1 MKRLLPILLCSLL
14 LSGLRNA
21 TAQEASKT
29 WTLQECLDYAYQ
41 NNIQVRQSRNNQL
54 SGIEDTKQAKAALFP
69 SLVASTTQS
78 YTNYP
83 SSEVTDN
90 NSYTGTYGITA
101 GMTIFEGGKL
111 RTEVKRQKV
120 QNQMDALSVEESV
133 NDIRIAIV
141 QAYMQCLYAADAVRI
156 NRSTAEASKAQ
167 RDRAEEMLRTG
178 SISRVDFAQ
187 LQSQYSSDEYQIVVA
202 GSTLDNY
209 KLQLKQLLELDIME
223 EMNPAVPG
231 VKEENVLKAL
241 PPKNEVYETALK
253 VMPQIRRGELGI
265 EAAKLEEKSARAGFF
280 PSISGGWNFSE
291 EHFMENTKS
300 WLSQGKLR
308 VGWGEIGNQTIPAGA
323 YLSQYSNGHPSMWYA
338 QYYMFGNTNPTLF
351 ASRSQVGNP
360 NLKWETTRQLDLGL
374 DLAFL
379 EGSLRFTFDYYSRDT
394 KDMLV
399 QVPNPASMGFPNT
412 PWVNAGSISNKG
424 FEVSIGY
431 DGKVGNDF
439 KYHINGNVSTYKNKI
454 KDLGSEANI
463 PGKEVHLGY
472 YTYTMTEVGKPLGYY
487 YGYKTDGVFQTQ
499 QEIDN
504 YQNNGQVVMPNAKP
518 GDLKFVDLNKDGK
531 LGDED
536 RTMIGNP
543 HPDFTFGLT
552 LGAEYKGF
560 DFSAFFQGSV
570 GNDLLNIVKYDIY
583 GGVGW
588 YNAPKDIL
596 TTFWNG
602 PGSTNENFAIDADSR
617 LNREMSEWY
626 VEDGSYVRLKNL
638 TIGYTLPSS
647 ITRKITLNNLRIFV
661 AAQNL
666 FTITGYSGLDP
677 EIGEFNQNPIY
688 KGIDMGYYP
697 QARTFMFGISMK
709 L

>member
-241 PPKNEVYETALK
+241 PSKDEVYETALK

-280 PSISGGWNFSE
+280 PSIS
-291 EHFMENTKS
+291 
-300 WLSQGKLR
+300 LSAS
-308 VGWGEIGNQTIPAGA
+308 VGTGHM
-323 YLSQYSNGHPSMWYA
+323 SN
-338 QYYMFGNTNPTLF
+338 
-351 ASRSQVGNP
+351 
-360 NLKWETTRQLDLGL
+360 
-374 DLAFL
+374 
-379 EGSLRFTFDYYSRDT
+379 
-394 KDMLV
+394 
-399 QVPNPASMGFPNT
+399 
-412 PWVNAGSISNKG
+412 
-424 FEVSIGY
+424 
-431 DGKVGNDF
+431 NDF
-439 KYHINGNVSTYKNKI
+439 ESGSQIWNRFNENV
-454 KDLGSEANI
+454 
-463 PGKEVHLGY
+463 
-472 YTYTMTEVGKPLGYY
+472 
-487 YGYKTDGVFQTQ
+487 
-499 QEIDN
+499 
-504 YQNNGQVVMPNAKP
+504 
-518 GDLKFVDLNKDGK
+518 
-531 LGDED
+531 
-536 RTMIGNP
+536 
-543 HPDFTFGLT
+543 GLT
-552 LGAEYKGF
+552 LNIPIFSNRKNRTAVNKAKIALNDSYLEWTSLQKELLRNVESAYLDAVSAQAQYLSAREKEKYARESYELTSEQFRVGVKNTVELITAQNEY
-560 DFSAFFQGSV
+560 SAAQQQVLQAKYLTLLSIE
-570 GNDLLNIVKYDIY
+570 LLNIYQGLPASDIY
-583 GGVGW
+583 
-588 YNAPKDIL
+588 
-596 TTFWNG
+596 
-602 PGSTNENFAIDADSR
+602 
-617 LNREMSEWY
+617 
-626 VEDGSYVRLKNL
+626 
-638 TIGYTLPSS
+638 
-647 ITRKITLNNLRIFV
+647 
-661 AAQNL
+661 
-666 FTITGYSGLDP
+666 
-677 EIGEFNQNPIY
+677 
-688 KGIDMGYYP
+688 
-697 QARTFMFGISMK
+697 
-709 L
+709 

>member
-120 QNQMDALSVEESV
+120 QNQMDALSVKESV

-280 PSISGGWNFSE
+280 PSIS
-291 EHFMENTKS
+291 
-300 WLSQGKLR
+300 LSAS
-308 VGWGEIGNQTIPAGA
+308 VGTGHM
-323 YLSQYSNGHPSMWYA
+323 SN
-338 QYYMFGNTNPTLF
+338 
-351 ASRSQVGNP
+351 
-360 NLKWETTRQLDLGL
+360 
-374 DLAFL
+374 
-379 EGSLRFTFDYYSRDT
+379 
-394 KDMLV
+394 
-399 QVPNPASMGFPNT
+399 
-412 PWVNAGSISNKG
+412 
-424 FEVSIGY
+424 
-431 DGKVGNDF
+431 NDF
-439 KYHINGNVSTYKNKI
+439 ESGSQIWNRFNENV
-454 KDLGSEANI
+454 
-463 PGKEVHLGY
+463 
-472 YTYTMTEVGKPLGYY
+472 
-487 YGYKTDGVFQTQ
+487 
-499 QEIDN
+499 
-504 YQNNGQVVMPNAKP
+504 
-518 GDLKFVDLNKDGK
+518 
-531 LGDED
+531 
-536 RTMIGNP
+536 
-543 HPDFTFGLT
+543 GLT
-552 LGAEYKGF
+552 LNIPIFSNRKNRTAVNKAKIALNDSYLEWTSLQKELLRNVESAYLDAVSAQAQYLSAREKEKYARESYELTSEQFRVGVKNTVELITAQNEY
-560 DFSAFFQGSV
+560 SAAQQQVLQAKYLTLLSIE
-570 GNDLLNIVKYDIY
+570 LLNIYQGLPASDIY
-583 GGVGW
+583 
-588 YNAPKDIL
+588 
-596 TTFWNG
+596 
-602 PGSTNENFAIDADSR
+602 
-617 LNREMSEWY
+617 
-626 VEDGSYVRLKNL
+626 
-638 TIGYTLPSS
+638 
-647 ITRKITLNNLRIFV
+647 
-661 AAQNL
+661 
-666 FTITGYSGLDP
+666 
-677 EIGEFNQNPIY
+677 
-688 KGIDMGYYP
+688 
-697 QARTFMFGISMK
+697 
-709 L
+709 

>member
-1 MKRLLPILLCSLL
+1 MCIRDRLCSLL

-280 PSISGGWNFSE
+280 PSIS
-291 EHFMENTKS
+291 
-300 WLSQGKLR
+300 LSAS
-308 VGWGEIGNQTIPAGA
+308 VGTGHM
-323 YLSQYSNGHPSMWYA
+323 SN
-338 QYYMFGNTNPTLF
+338 
-351 ASRSQVGNP
+351 
-360 NLKWETTRQLDLGL
+360 
-374 DLAFL
+374 
-379 EGSLRFTFDYYSRDT
+379 
-394 KDMLV
+394 
-399 QVPNPASMGFPNT
+399 
-412 PWVNAGSISNKG
+412 
-424 FEVSIGY
+424 
-431 DGKVGNDF
+431 NDF
-439 KYHINGNVSTYKNKI
+439 ESGSQIWNRFNENV
-454 KDLGSEANI
+454 
-463 PGKEVHLGY
+463 
-472 YTYTMTEVGKPLGYY
+472 
-487 YGYKTDGVFQTQ
+487 
-499 QEIDN
+499 
-504 YQNNGQVVMPNAKP
+504 
-518 GDLKFVDLNKDGK
+518 
-531 LGDED
+531 
-536 RTMIGNP
+536 
-543 HPDFTFGLT
+543 GLT
-552 LGAEYKGF
+552 LNIPIFSNRKNRTAVNKAKIALNDSYLEWTSLQKELLRNVESAYLDAVSAQAQYLSAREKEKYARESYELTSEQFRVGVKNTVELITAQNEY
-560 DFSAFFQGSV
+560 SAAQQQVLQAKYLTLLSIE
-570 GNDLLNIVKYDIY
+570 LLNIYQGLPASDIY
-583 GGVGW
+583 
-588 YNAPKDIL
+588 
-596 TTFWNG
+596 
-602 PGSTNENFAIDADSR
+602 
-617 LNREMSEWY
+617 
-626 VEDGSYVRLKNL
+626 
-638 TIGYTLPSS
+638 
-647 ITRKITLNNLRIFV
+647 
-661 AAQNL
+661 
-666 FTITGYSGLDP
+666 
-677 EIGEFNQNPIY
+677 
-688 KGIDMGYYP
+688 
-697 QARTFMFGISMK
+697 
-709 L
+709 

>member
-280 PSISGGWNFSE
+280 PSIS
-291 EHFMENTKS
+291 
-300 WLSQGKLR
+300 LSAS
-308 VGWGEIGNQTIPAGA
+308 VGT
-323 YLSQYSNGHPSMWYA
+323 GHM
-338 QYYMFGNTNPTLF
+338 
-351 ASRSQVGNP
+351 P
-360 NLKWETTRQLDLGL
+360 N
-374 DLAFL
+374 
-379 EGSLRFTFDYYSRDT
+379 
-394 KDMLV
+394 
-399 QVPNPASMGFPNT
+399 
-412 PWVNAGSISNKG
+412 
-424 FEVSIGY
+424 
-431 DGKVGNDF
+431 NDF
-439 KYHINGNVSTYKNKI
+439 ESGSQIWNRFNENV
-454 KDLGSEANI
+454 
-463 PGKEVHLGY
+463 
-472 YTYTMTEVGKPLGYY
+472 
-487 YGYKTDGVFQTQ
+487 
-499 QEIDN
+499 
-504 YQNNGQVVMPNAKP
+504 
-518 GDLKFVDLNKDGK
+518 
-531 LGDED
+531 
-536 RTMIGNP
+536 
-543 HPDFTFGLT
+543 GLT
-552 LGAEYKGF
+552 LNIPIFSNRKNRTAVNKAKIALNDSYLEWTSLQKELLRNVESAYLDAVSAQAQYLSAREKEKYARESYELTSEQFRVGVKNTVELITAQNEY
-560 DFSAFFQGSV
+560 SAAQQQVLQAKYLTLLSIE
-570 GNDLLNIVKYDIY
+570 LLNIYQGLPASDIY
-583 GGVGW
+583 
-588 YNAPKDIL
+588 
-596 TTFWNG
+596 
-602 PGSTNENFAIDADSR
+602 
-617 LNREMSEWY
+617 
-626 VEDGSYVRLKNL
+626 
-638 TIGYTLPSS
+638 
-647 ITRKITLNNLRIFV
+647 
-661 AAQNL
+661 
-666 FTITGYSGLDP
+666 
-677 EIGEFNQNPIY
+677 
-688 KGIDMGYYP
+688 
-697 QARTFMFGISMK
+697 
-709 L
+709 

>member
-187 LQSQYSSDEYQIVVA
+187 LQSQYSSDGA
-202 GSTLDNY
+202 TLYNY
-209 KLQLKQLLELDIME
+209 NPQLQQLLELDIME

-280 PSISGGWNFSE
+280 PSIS
-291 EHFMENTKS
+291 
-300 WLSQGKLR
+300 LSAS
-308 VGWGEIGNQTIPAGA
+308 VGTGHM
-323 YLSQYSNGHPSMWYA
+323 SN
-338 QYYMFGNTNPTLF
+338 
-351 ASRSQVGNP
+351 
-360 NLKWETTRQLDLGL
+360 
-374 DLAFL
+374 
-379 EGSLRFTFDYYSRDT
+379 
-394 KDMLV
+394 
-399 QVPNPASMGFPNT
+399 
-412 PWVNAGSISNKG
+412 
-424 FEVSIGY
+424 
-431 DGKVGNDF
+431 NDF
-439 KYHINGNVSTYKNKI
+439 ESGSQIWNRFNENV
-454 KDLGSEANI
+454 
-463 PGKEVHLGY
+463 
-472 YTYTMTEVGKPLGYY
+472 
-487 YGYKTDGVFQTQ
+487 
-499 QEIDN
+499 
-504 YQNNGQVVMPNAKP
+504 
-518 GDLKFVDLNKDGK
+518 
-531 LGDED
+531 
-536 RTMIGNP
+536 
-543 HPDFTFGLT
+543 GLT
-552 LGAEYKGF
+552 LNIPIFSNRKNRTAVNKAKIALNDSYLEWTSLQKELLRNVESAYLDAVSAQAQYLSAREKEKYARESYELTSEQFRVGVKNTVELITAQNEY
-560 DFSAFFQGSV
+560 SAAQQQVLQAKYLTLLSIE
-570 GNDLLNIVKYDIY
+570 LLNIYQGLPASDIY
-583 GGVGW
+583 
-588 YNAPKDIL
+588 
-596 TTFWNG
+596 
-602 PGSTNENFAIDADSR
+602 
-617 LNREMSEWY
+617 
-626 VEDGSYVRLKNL
+626 
-638 TIGYTLPSS
+638 
-647 ITRKITLNNLRIFV
+647 
-661 AAQNL
+661 
-666 FTITGYSGLDP
+666 
-677 EIGEFNQNPIY
+677 
-688 KGIDMGYYP
+688 
-697 QARTFMFGISMK
+697 
-709 L
+709 

>member
-1 MKRLLPILLCSLL
+1 M
-14 LSGLRNA
+14 
-21 TAQEASKT
+21 
-29 WTLQECLDYAYQ
+29 QECLDYAYQ

-167 RDRAEEMLRTG
+167 RDRPKSAAHG

-280 PSISGGWNFSE
+280 PSIS
-291 EHFMENTKS
+291 
-300 WLSQGKLR
+300 LSAS
-308 VGWGEIGNQTIPAGA
+308 VGTGHM
-323 YLSQYSNGHPSMWYA
+323 SN
-338 QYYMFGNTNPTLF
+338 
-351 ASRSQVGNP
+351 
-360 NLKWETTRQLDLGL
+360 
-374 DLAFL
+374 
-379 EGSLRFTFDYYSRDT
+379 
-394 KDMLV
+394 
-399 QVPNPASMGFPNT
+399 
-412 PWVNAGSISNKG
+412 
-424 FEVSIGY
+424 
-431 DGKVGNDF
+431 NDF
-439 KYHINGNVSTYKNKI
+439 ESGSQIWNRFNENV
-454 KDLGSEANI
+454 
-463 PGKEVHLGY
+463 
-472 YTYTMTEVGKPLGYY
+472 
-487 YGYKTDGVFQTQ
+487 
-499 QEIDN
+499 
-504 YQNNGQVVMPNAKP
+504 
-518 GDLKFVDLNKDGK
+518 
-531 LGDED
+531 
-536 RTMIGNP
+536 
-543 HPDFTFGLT
+543 GLT
-552 LGAEYKGF
+552 LNIPIFSNRKNRTAVNKAKIALNDSYLEWTSLQKELLRNVESAYLDAVSAQAQYLSAREKEKYARESYELTSEQFRVGVKNTVELITAQNEY
-560 DFSAFFQGSV
+560 SAAQQQVLQAKYLTLLSIE
-570 GNDLLNIVKYDIY
+570 LLNIYQGLPASDIY
-583 GGVGW
+583 
-588 YNAPKDIL
+588 
-596 TTFWNG
+596 
-602 PGSTNENFAIDADSR
+602 
-617 LNREMSEWY
+617 
-626 VEDGSYVRLKNL
+626 
-638 TIGYTLPSS
+638 
-647 ITRKITLNNLRIFV
+647 
-661 AAQNL
+661 
-666 FTITGYSGLDP
+666 
-677 EIGEFNQNPIY
+677 
-688 KGIDMGYYP
+688 
-697 QARTFMFGISMK
+697 
-709 L
+709 

>member
-178 SISRVDFAQ
+178 SNSRVDFAQ

-280 PSISGGWNFSE
+280 PSIS
-291 EHFMENTKS
+291 
-300 WLSQGKLR
+300 LSAS
-308 VGWGEIGNQTIPAGA
+308 VGTGHM
-323 YLSQYSNGHPSMWYA
+323 SN
-338 QYYMFGNTNPTLF
+338 
-351 ASRSQVGNP
+351 
-360 NLKWETTRQLDLGL
+360 
-374 DLAFL
+374 
-379 EGSLRFTFDYYSRDT
+379 
-394 KDMLV
+394 
-399 QVPNPASMGFPNT
+399 
-412 PWVNAGSISNKG
+412 
-424 FEVSIGY
+424 
-431 DGKVGNDF
+431 NDF
-439 KYHINGNVSTYKNKI
+439 ESGSQIWNRFNENV
-454 KDLGSEANI
+454 
-463 PGKEVHLGY
+463 
-472 YTYTMTEVGKPLGYY
+472 
-487 YGYKTDGVFQTQ
+487 
-499 QEIDN
+499 
-504 YQNNGQVVMPNAKP
+504 
-518 GDLKFVDLNKDGK
+518 
-531 LGDED
+531 
-536 RTMIGNP
+536 
-543 HPDFTFGLT
+543 GLT
-552 LGAEYKGF
+552 LNIPIFSNRKNRTAVNKAKIALNDSYLEWTSLQKELLRNVESAYLDAVSAQAQYLSAREKEKYARESYELTSEQFRVGVKNTVELITAQNEY
-560 DFSAFFQGSV
+560 SAAQQQVLQAKYLTLLSIE
-570 GNDLLNIVKYDIY
+570 LLNIYQGLPASDIY
-583 GGVGW
+583 
-588 YNAPKDIL
+588 
-596 TTFWNG
+596 
-602 PGSTNENFAIDADSR
+602 
-617 LNREMSEWY
+617 
-626 VEDGSYVRLKNL
+626 
-638 TIGYTLPSS
+638 
-647 ITRKITLNNLRIFV
+647 
-661 AAQNL
+661 
-666 FTITGYSGLDP
+666 
-677 EIGEFNQNPIY
+677 
-688 KGIDMGYYP
+688 
-697 QARTFMFGISMK
+697 
-709 L
+709 

>member
-178 SISRVDFAQ
+178 SISRVDFAE

-280 PSISGGWNFSE
+280 PSIS
-291 EHFMENTKS
+291 
-300 WLSQGKLR
+300 LSAS
-308 VGWGEIGNQTIPAGA
+308 VGTGHM
-323 YLSQYSNGHPSMWYA
+323 SN
-338 QYYMFGNTNPTLF
+338 
-351 ASRSQVGNP
+351 
-360 NLKWETTRQLDLGL
+360 
-374 DLAFL
+374 
-379 EGSLRFTFDYYSRDT
+379 
-394 KDMLV
+394 
-399 QVPNPASMGFPNT
+399 
-412 PWVNAGSISNKG
+412 
-424 FEVSIGY
+424 
-431 DGKVGNDF
+431 NDF
-439 KYHINGNVSTYKNKI
+439 ESGSQIWNRFNENV
-454 KDLGSEANI
+454 
-463 PGKEVHLGY
+463 
-472 YTYTMTEVGKPLGYY
+472 
-487 YGYKTDGVFQTQ
+487 
-499 QEIDN
+499 
-504 YQNNGQVVMPNAKP
+504 
-518 GDLKFVDLNKDGK
+518 
-531 LGDED
+531 
-536 RTMIGNP
+536 
-543 HPDFTFGLT
+543 GLT
-552 LGAEYKGF
+552 LNIPIFSNRKNRTAVNKAKIALNDSYLEWTSLQKELLRNVESAYLDAVSAQAQYLSAREKEKYARESYELTSEQFRVGVKNTVELITAQNEY
-560 DFSAFFQGSV
+560 SAAQQQVLQAKYLTLLSIE
-570 GNDLLNIVKYDIY
+570 LLNIYQGLPASDIY
-583 GGVGW
+583 
-588 YNAPKDIL
+588 
-596 TTFWNG
+596 
-602 PGSTNENFAIDADSR
+602 
-617 LNREMSEWY
+617 
-626 VEDGSYVRLKNL
+626 
-638 TIGYTLPSS
+638 
-647 ITRKITLNNLRIFV
+647 
-661 AAQNL
+661 
-666 FTITGYSGLDP
+666 
-677 EIGEFNQNPIY
+677 
-688 KGIDMGYYP
+688 
-697 QARTFMFGISMK
+697 
-709 L
+709 

>member
-1 MKRLLPILLCSLL
+1 MKRLLPILLYSLL

-21 TAQEASKT
+21 TAQEASTT

-280 PSISGGWNFSE
+280 PSIS
-291 EHFMENTKS
+291 
-300 WLSQGKLR
+300 LSAS
-308 VGWGEIGNQTIPAGA
+308 VGTGHM
-323 YLSQYSNGHPSMWYA
+323 SN
-338 QYYMFGNTNPTLF
+338 
-351 ASRSQVGNP
+351 
-360 NLKWETTRQLDLGL
+360 
-374 DLAFL
+374 
-379 EGSLRFTFDYYSRDT
+379 
-394 KDMLV
+394 
-399 QVPNPASMGFPNT
+399 
-412 PWVNAGSISNKG
+412 
-424 FEVSIGY
+424 
-431 DGKVGNDF
+431 NDF
-439 KYHINGNVSTYKNKI
+439 ESGSQIWNRFNENV
-454 KDLGSEANI
+454 
-463 PGKEVHLGY
+463 
-472 YTYTMTEVGKPLGYY
+472 
-487 YGYKTDGVFQTQ
+487 
-499 QEIDN
+499 
-504 YQNNGQVVMPNAKP
+504 
-518 GDLKFVDLNKDGK
+518 
-531 LGDED
+531 
-536 RTMIGNP
+536 
-543 HPDFTFGLT
+543 GLT
-552 LGAEYKGF
+552 LNIPIFSNRKNRTAVNKAKIALNDSYLEWTSLQKELLRNVESAYLDAVSAQAQYLSAREKEKYARESYELTSEQFRVGVKNTVELITAQNEY
-560 DFSAFFQGSV
+560 SAAQQQVLQAKYLTLLSIE
-570 GNDLLNIVKYDIY
+570 LLNIYQGLPASDIY
-583 GGVGW
+583 
-588 YNAPKDIL
+588 
-596 TTFWNG
+596 
-602 PGSTNENFAIDADSR
+602 
-617 LNREMSEWY
+617 
-626 VEDGSYVRLKNL
+626 
-638 TIGYTLPSS
+638 
-647 ITRKITLNNLRIFV
+647 
-661 AAQNL
+661 
-666 FTITGYSGLDP
+666 
-677 EIGEFNQNPIY
+677 
-688 KGIDMGYYP
+688 
-697 QARTFMFGISMK
+697 
-709 L
+709 

>member
-156 NRSTAEASKAQ
+156 NRSMPEASKAQ

-280 PSISGGWNFSE
+280 PSIS
-291 EHFMENTKS
+291 
-300 WLSQGKLR
+300 LSAS
-308 VGWGEIGNQTIPAGA
+308 VGTGHM
-323 YLSQYSNGHPSMWYA
+323 SN
-338 QYYMFGNTNPTLF
+338 
-351 ASRSQVGNP
+351 
-360 NLKWETTRQLDLGL
+360 
-374 DLAFL
+374 
-379 EGSLRFTFDYYSRDT
+379 
-394 KDMLV
+394 
-399 QVPNPASMGFPNT
+399 
-412 PWVNAGSISNKG
+412 
-424 FEVSIGY
+424 
-431 DGKVGNDF
+431 NDF
-439 KYHINGNVSTYKNKI
+439 ESGSQIWNRFNENV
-454 KDLGSEANI
+454 
-463 PGKEVHLGY
+463 
-472 YTYTMTEVGKPLGYY
+472 
-487 YGYKTDGVFQTQ
+487 
-499 QEIDN
+499 
-504 YQNNGQVVMPNAKP
+504 
-518 GDLKFVDLNKDGK
+518 
-531 LGDED
+531 
-536 RTMIGNP
+536 
-543 HPDFTFGLT
+543 GLT
-552 LGAEYKGF
+552 LNIPIFSNRKNRTAVNKAKIALNDSYLEWTSLQKELLRNVESAYLDAVSAQAQYLSAREKEKYARESYELTSEQFRVGVKNTVELITAQNEY
-560 DFSAFFQGSV
+560 SAAQQQVLQAKYLTLLSIE
-570 GNDLLNIVKYDIY
+570 LLNIYQGLPASDIY
-583 GGVGW
+583 
-588 YNAPKDIL
+588 
-596 TTFWNG
+596 
-602 PGSTNENFAIDADSR
+602 
-617 LNREMSEWY
+617 
-626 VEDGSYVRLKNL
+626 
-638 TIGYTLPSS
+638 
-647 ITRKITLNNLRIFV
+647 
-661 AAQNL
+661 
-666 FTITGYSGLDP
+666 
-677 EIGEFNQNPIY
+677 
-688 KGIDMGYYP
+688 
-697 QARTFMFGISMK
+697 
-709 L
+709 

>member
-156 NRSTAEASKAQ
+156 NHSTAEASKAQ

-280 PSISGGWNFSE
+280 PSIS
-291 EHFMENTKS
+291 
-300 WLSQGKLR
+300 LSAS
-308 VGWGEIGNQTIPAGA
+308 VGTGHM
-323 YLSQYSNGHPSMWYA
+323 SN
-338 QYYMFGNTNPTLF
+338 
-351 ASRSQVGNP
+351 
-360 NLKWETTRQLDLGL
+360 
-374 DLAFL
+374 
-379 EGSLRFTFDYYSRDT
+379 
-394 KDMLV
+394 
-399 QVPNPASMGFPNT
+399 
-412 PWVNAGSISNKG
+412 
-424 FEVSIGY
+424 
-431 DGKVGNDF
+431 NDF
-439 KYHINGNVSTYKNKI
+439 ESGSQIWNRFNENV
-454 KDLGSEANI
+454 
-463 PGKEVHLGY
+463 
-472 YTYTMTEVGKPLGYY
+472 
-487 YGYKTDGVFQTQ
+487 
-499 QEIDN
+499 
-504 YQNNGQVVMPNAKP
+504 
-518 GDLKFVDLNKDGK
+518 
-531 LGDED
+531 
-536 RTMIGNP
+536 
-543 HPDFTFGLT
+543 GLT
-552 LGAEYKGF
+552 LNIPIFSNRKNRTAVNKAKIALNDSYLEWTSLQKELLRNVESAYLDAVSAQAQYLSAREKEKYARESYELTSEQFRVGVKNTVELITAQNEY
-560 DFSAFFQGSV
+560 SAAQQQVLQAKYLTLLSIE
-570 GNDLLNIVKYDIY
+570 LLNIYQGLPASDIY
-583 GGVGW
+583 
-588 YNAPKDIL
+588 
-596 TTFWNG
+596 
-602 PGSTNENFAIDADSR
+602 
-617 LNREMSEWY
+617 
-626 VEDGSYVRLKNL
+626 
-638 TIGYTLPSS
+638 
-647 ITRKITLNNLRIFV
+647 
-661 AAQNL
+661 
-666 FTITGYSGLDP
+666 
-677 EIGEFNQNPIY
+677 
-688 KGIDMGYYP
+688 
-697 QARTFMFGISMK
+697 
-709 L
+709 

>member
-111 RTEVKRQKV
+111 RTAVKRQKV

-167 RDRAEEMLRTG
+167 RDRAEEMLRAG

-187 LQSQYSSDEYQIVVA
+187 LQSQYSSDEYQVVVA

-280 PSISGGWNFSE
+280 PSIS
-291 EHFMENTKS
+291 
-300 WLSQGKLR
+300 LSAS
-308 VGWGEIGNQTIPAGA
+308 VGTGHM
-323 YLSQYSNGHPSMWYA
+323 SN
-338 QYYMFGNTNPTLF
+338 
-351 ASRSQVGNP
+351 
-360 NLKWETTRQLDLGL
+360 
-374 DLAFL
+374 
-379 EGSLRFTFDYYSRDT
+379 
-394 KDMLV
+394 
-399 QVPNPASMGFPNT
+399 
-412 PWVNAGSISNKG
+412 
-424 FEVSIGY
+424 
-431 DGKVGNDF
+431 NDF
-439 KYHINGNVSTYKNKI
+439 ES
-454 KDLGSEANI
+454 GSQIWNRFNENI
-463 PGKEVHLGY
+463 
-472 YTYTMTEVGKPLGYY
+472 
-487 YGYKTDGVFQTQ
+487 
-499 QEIDN
+499 
-504 YQNNGQVVMPNAKP
+504 
-518 GDLKFVDLNKDGK
+518 
-531 LGDED
+531 
-536 RTMIGNP
+536 
-543 HPDFTFGLT
+543 GLT
-552 LGAEYKGF
+552 LNIPIFSNRKNRTAVNKAKIALNDSYLEWTSLQKELLRNVESAYLDAVSAQAQYLSAREKEKYARESYELTSEQFRVGVKNTVELITAQNEY
-560 DFSAFFQGSV
+560 SAAQQQVLQAKYLTLLSIE
-570 GNDLLNIVKYDIY
+570 LLNIYQGLPASDIY
-583 GGVGW
+583 
-588 YNAPKDIL
+588 
-596 TTFWNG
+596 
-602 PGSTNENFAIDADSR
+602 
-617 LNREMSEWY
+617 
-626 VEDGSYVRLKNL
+626 
-638 TIGYTLPSS
+638 
-647 ITRKITLNNLRIFV
+647 
-661 AAQNL
+661 
-666 FTITGYSGLDP
+666 
-677 EIGEFNQNPIY
+677 
-688 KGIDMGYYP
+688 
-697 QARTFMFGISMK
+697 
-709 L
+709 

>member
-156 NRSTAEASKAQ
+156 HRSTAEASKAQ

-280 PSISGGWNFSE
+280 PSIS
-291 EHFMENTKS
+291 
-300 WLSQGKLR
+300 LSAS
-308 VGWGEIGNQTIPAGA
+308 VGTGHM
-323 YLSQYSNGHPSMWYA
+323 SN
-338 QYYMFGNTNPTLF
+338 
-351 ASRSQVGNP
+351 
-360 NLKWETTRQLDLGL
+360 
-374 DLAFL
+374 
-379 EGSLRFTFDYYSRDT
+379 
-394 KDMLV
+394 
-399 QVPNPASMGFPNT
+399 
-412 PWVNAGSISNKG
+412 
-424 FEVSIGY
+424 
-431 DGKVGNDF
+431 NDF
-439 KYHINGNVSTYKNKI
+439 ESGSQIWNRFNENV
-454 KDLGSEANI
+454 
-463 PGKEVHLGY
+463 
-472 YTYTMTEVGKPLGYY
+472 
-487 YGYKTDGVFQTQ
+487 
-499 QEIDN
+499 
-504 YQNNGQVVMPNAKP
+504 
-518 GDLKFVDLNKDGK
+518 
-531 LGDED
+531 
-536 RTMIGNP
+536 
-543 HPDFTFGLT
+543 GLT
-552 LGAEYKGF
+552 LNIPIFSNRKNRTAVNKAKIALNDSYLEWTSLQKELLRNVESAYLDAVSAQAQYLSAREKEKYARESYELTSEQFRVGVKNTVELITAQNEY
-560 DFSAFFQGSV
+560 SAAQQQVLQAKYLTLLSIE
-570 GNDLLNIVKYDIY
+570 LLNIYQGLPASDIY
-583 GGVGW
+583 
-588 YNAPKDIL
+588 
-596 TTFWNG
+596 
-602 PGSTNENFAIDADSR
+602 
-617 LNREMSEWY
+617 
-626 VEDGSYVRLKNL
+626 
-638 TIGYTLPSS
+638 
-647 ITRKITLNNLRIFV
+647 
-661 AAQNL
+661 
-666 FTITGYSGLDP
+666 
-677 EIGEFNQNPIY
+677 
-688 KGIDMGYYP
+688 
-697 QARTFMFGISMK
+697 
-709 L
+709 

>member
-253 VMPQIRRGELGI
+253 VMPQIRRVELGI

-280 PSISGGWNFSE
+280 PSIS
-291 EHFMENTKS
+291 
-300 WLSQGKLR
+300 LSAS
-308 VGWGEIGNQTIPAGA
+308 VGTGHM
-323 YLSQYSNGHPSMWYA
+323 SN
-338 QYYMFGNTNPTLF
+338 
-351 ASRSQVGNP
+351 
-360 NLKWETTRQLDLGL
+360 
-374 DLAFL
+374 
-379 EGSLRFTFDYYSRDT
+379 
-394 KDMLV
+394 
-399 QVPNPASMGFPNT
+399 
-412 PWVNAGSISNKG
+412 
-424 FEVSIGY
+424 
-431 DGKVGNDF
+431 NDF
-439 KYHINGNVSTYKNKI
+439 ESGSQIWNRFNENV
-454 KDLGSEANI
+454 
-463 PGKEVHLGY
+463 
-472 YTYTMTEVGKPLGYY
+472 
-487 YGYKTDGVFQTQ
+487 
-499 QEIDN
+499 
-504 YQNNGQVVMPNAKP
+504 
-518 GDLKFVDLNKDGK
+518 
-531 LGDED
+531 
-536 RTMIGNP
+536 
-543 HPDFTFGLT
+543 GLT
-552 LGAEYKGF
+552 LNIPIFSNRKNRTAVNKAKIALNDSYLEWTSLQKELLRNVESAYLDAVSAQAQYLSAREKEKYARESYELTSEQFRVGVKNTVELITAQNEY
-560 DFSAFFQGSV
+560 SAAQQQVLQAKYLTLLSIE
-570 GNDLLNIVKYDIY
+570 LLNIYQGLPASDIY
-583 GGVGW
+583 
-588 YNAPKDIL
+588 
-596 TTFWNG
+596 
-602 PGSTNENFAIDADSR
+602 
-617 LNREMSEWY
+617 
-626 VEDGSYVRLKNL
+626 
-638 TIGYTLPSS
+638 
-647 ITRKITLNNLRIFV
+647 
-661 AAQNL
+661 
-666 FTITGYSGLDP
+666 
-677 EIGEFNQNPIY
+677 
-688 KGIDMGYYP
+688 
-697 QARTFMFGISMK
+697 
-709 L
+709 

>member
-1 MKRLLPILLCSLL
+1 MKRLLPIVLCSLL

-280 PSISGGWNFSE
+280 PSIS
-291 EHFMENTKS
+291 
-300 WLSQGKLR
+300 LSAS
-308 VGWGEIGNQTIPAGA
+308 VGTGHM
-323 YLSQYSNGHPSMWYA
+323 SN
-338 QYYMFGNTNPTLF
+338 
-351 ASRSQVGNP
+351 
-360 NLKWETTRQLDLGL
+360 
-374 DLAFL
+374 
-379 EGSLRFTFDYYSRDT
+379 
-394 KDMLV
+394 
-399 QVPNPASMGFPNT
+399 
-412 PWVNAGSISNKG
+412 
-424 FEVSIGY
+424 
-431 DGKVGNDF
+431 NDF
-439 KYHINGNVSTYKNKI
+439 ESGSQIWNRFNENV
-454 KDLGSEANI
+454 
-463 PGKEVHLGY
+463 
-472 YTYTMTEVGKPLGYY
+472 
-487 YGYKTDGVFQTQ
+487 
-499 QEIDN
+499 
-504 YQNNGQVVMPNAKP
+504 
-518 GDLKFVDLNKDGK
+518 
-531 LGDED
+531 
-536 RTMIGNP
+536 
-543 HPDFTFGLT
+543 GLT
-552 LGAEYKGF
+552 LNIPIFSNRKNRTAVNKAKIALNDSYLEWTSLQKELLRNVESAYLDAVSAQAQYLSAREKEKYARESYELTSEQFRVGVKNTVELITAQNEY
-560 DFSAFFQGSV
+560 SAAQQQVLQAKYLTLLSIE
-570 GNDLLNIVKYDIY
+570 LLNIYQGLPASDIY
-583 GGVGW
+583 
-588 YNAPKDIL
+588 
-596 TTFWNG
+596 
-602 PGSTNENFAIDADSR
+602 
-617 LNREMSEWY
+617 
-626 VEDGSYVRLKNL
+626 
-638 TIGYTLPSS
+638 
-647 ITRKITLNNLRIFV
+647 
-661 AAQNL
+661 
-666 FTITGYSGLDP
+666 
-677 EIGEFNQNPIY
+677 
-688 KGIDMGYYP
+688 
-697 QARTFMFGISMK
+697 
-709 L
+709 

>member
-83 SSEVTDN
+83 SSEVADN

-111 RTEVKRQKV
+111 RTAVKRQKV

-223 EMNPAVPG
+223 EMNPAVPE

-280 PSISGGWNFSE
+280 PSIS
-291 EHFMENTKS
+291 
-300 WLSQGKLR
+300 LSAS
-308 VGWGEIGNQTIPAGA
+308 VGTGHM
-323 YLSQYSNGHPSMWYA
+323 SN
-338 QYYMFGNTNPTLF
+338 
-351 ASRSQVGNP
+351 
-360 NLKWETTRQLDLGL
+360 
-374 DLAFL
+374 
-379 EGSLRFTFDYYSRDT
+379 
-394 KDMLV
+394 
-399 QVPNPASMGFPNT
+399 
-412 PWVNAGSISNKG
+412 
-424 FEVSIGY
+424 
-431 DGKVGNDF
+431 NDF
-439 KYHINGNVSTYKNKI
+439 ESGSQIWNRFNENV
-454 KDLGSEANI
+454 
-463 PGKEVHLGY
+463 
-472 YTYTMTEVGKPLGYY
+472 
-487 YGYKTDGVFQTQ
+487 
-499 QEIDN
+499 
-504 YQNNGQVVMPNAKP
+504 
-518 GDLKFVDLNKDGK
+518 
-531 LGDED
+531 
-536 RTMIGNP
+536 
-543 HPDFTFGLT
+543 GLT
-552 LGAEYKGF
+552 LNIPIFSNRKNRTAVNKAKIALNDSYLEWTSLQKELLRNVESAYLDAVSAQAQYLSAREKEKYARESYELTNEQFRVGVKNTVELITAQNEY
-560 DFSAFFQGSV
+560 SAAQQQVLQAKYLTLLSIE
-570 GNDLLNIVKYDIY
+570 LLNIYQGLPASDIY
-583 GGVGW
+583 
-588 YNAPKDIL
+588 
-596 TTFWNG
+596 
-602 PGSTNENFAIDADSR
+602 
-617 LNREMSEWY
+617 
-626 VEDGSYVRLKNL
+626 
-638 TIGYTLPSS
+638 
-647 ITRKITLNNLRIFV
+647 
-661 AAQNL
+661 
-666 FTITGYSGLDP
+666 
-677 EIGEFNQNPIY
+677 
-688 KGIDMGYYP
+688 
-697 QARTFMFGISMK
+697 
-709 L
+709 

>member
-111 RTEVKRQKV
+111 RTAVKRQKV

-167 RDRAEEMLRTG
+167 RDRAEEMLRAG

-187 LQSQYSSDEYQIVVA
+187 LQSQYSSDEYQVVVA
-202 GSTLDNY
+202 SSTLDNY

-241 PPKNEVYETALK
+241 PSKDEVYATALK

-280 PSISGGWNFSE
+280 PSIS
-291 EHFMENTKS
+291 
-300 WLSQGKLR
+300 LSAS
-308 VGWGEIGNQTIPAGA
+308 VGTGHM
-323 YLSQYSNGHPSMWYA
+323 SN
-338 QYYMFGNTNPTLF
+338 
-351 ASRSQVGNP
+351 
-360 NLKWETTRQLDLGL
+360 
-374 DLAFL
+374 
-379 EGSLRFTFDYYSRDT
+379 
-394 KDMLV
+394 
-399 QVPNPASMGFPNT
+399 
-412 PWVNAGSISNKG
+412 
-424 FEVSIGY
+424 
-431 DGKVGNDF
+431 NDF
-439 KYHINGNVSTYKNKI
+439 ESGSQIWNRFNENV
-454 KDLGSEANI
+454 
-463 PGKEVHLGY
+463 
-472 YTYTMTEVGKPLGYY
+472 
-487 YGYKTDGVFQTQ
+487 
-499 QEIDN
+499 
-504 YQNNGQVVMPNAKP
+504 
-518 GDLKFVDLNKDGK
+518 
-531 LGDED
+531 
-536 RTMIGNP
+536 
-543 HPDFTFGLT
+543 GLT
-552 LGAEYKGF
+552 LNIPIFSNRKNRTAVNKAKIALNDSYLEWTSLQKELLRNVESAYLDAVSAQAQYLSAREKEKYARESYELTSEQFRVGVKNTVELITAQNEY
-560 DFSAFFQGSV
+560 SAAQQQVLQAKYLTLLSIE
-570 GNDLLNIVKYDIY
+570 LLNIYQGLPASDIY
-583 GGVGW
+583 
-588 YNAPKDIL
+588 
-596 TTFWNG
+596 
-602 PGSTNENFAIDADSR
+602 
-617 LNREMSEWY
+617 
-626 VEDGSYVRLKNL
+626 
-638 TIGYTLPSS
+638 
-647 ITRKITLNNLRIFV
+647 
-661 AAQNL
+661 
-666 FTITGYSGLDP
+666 
-677 EIGEFNQNPIY
+677 
-688 KGIDMGYYP
+688 
-697 QARTFMFGISMK
+697 
-709 L
+709 

>member
-141 QAYMQCLYAADAVRI
+141 QTYMQCLYAADAVRI

-280 PSISGGWNFSE
+280 PSIS
-291 EHFMENTKS
+291 
-300 WLSQGKLR
+300 LSAS
-308 VGWGEIGNQTIPAGA
+308 VGTGHM
-323 YLSQYSNGHPSMWYA
+323 SN
-338 QYYMFGNTNPTLF
+338 
-351 ASRSQVGNP
+351 
-360 NLKWETTRQLDLGL
+360 
-374 DLAFL
+374 
-379 EGSLRFTFDYYSRDT
+379 
-394 KDMLV
+394 
-399 QVPNPASMGFPNT
+399 
-412 PWVNAGSISNKG
+412 
-424 FEVSIGY
+424 
-431 DGKVGNDF
+431 NDF
-439 KYHINGNVSTYKNKI
+439 ESGSQIWNRFNENV
-454 KDLGSEANI
+454 
-463 PGKEVHLGY
+463 
-472 YTYTMTEVGKPLGYY
+472 
-487 YGYKTDGVFQTQ
+487 
-499 QEIDN
+499 
-504 YQNNGQVVMPNAKP
+504 
-518 GDLKFVDLNKDGK
+518 
-531 LGDED
+531 
-536 RTMIGNP
+536 
-543 HPDFTFGLT
+543 GLT
-552 LGAEYKGF
+552 LNIPIFSNRKNRTAVNKAKIALNDSYLEWTSLQKELLRNVESAYLDAVSAQAQYLSAREKEKYARESYELTSEQFRVGVKNTVELITAQNEY
-560 DFSAFFQGSV
+560 SAAQQQVLQAKYLTLLSIE
-570 GNDLLNIVKYDIY
+570 LLNIYQGLPASDIY
-583 GGVGW
+583 
-588 YNAPKDIL
+588 
-596 TTFWNG
+596 
-602 PGSTNENFAIDADSR
+602 
-617 LNREMSEWY
+617 
-626 VEDGSYVRLKNL
+626 
-638 TIGYTLPSS
+638 
-647 ITRKITLNNLRIFV
+647 
-661 AAQNL
+661 
-666 FTITGYSGLDP
+666 
-677 EIGEFNQNPIY
+677 
-688 KGIDMGYYP
+688 
-697 QARTFMFGISMK
+697 
-709 L
+709 